1 MPRSRKH
8 RASSIAV
15 VVGIVTFSTRTV
27 AFAGGENPDDTP
39 APPSAAASSAVSQ
52 IMSQLAEAE
61 GRAAQLRT
69 QTESLKEA
77 VGRRVAAIQQAQ
89 SSGGRADAAY
99 VSLQAAV
106 AAAAPAIQT
115 NLSADLRIANTL
127 TIEVAR

>member
-1 MPRSRKH
+1 
-8 RASSIAV
+8 
-15 VVGIVTFSTRTV
+15 
-27 AFAGGENPDDTP
+27 
-39 APPSAAASSAVSQ
+39 
-52 IMSQLAEAE
+52 MSQLAEAE